1 MRGESRPRGPPVTPR
16 QSRASSAPAGSRGRS
31 DAGGAP
37 WQRHP
42 SSRGDTNR
50 GTGRRVPQEP
60 STPTSPFRVHLGRA
74 PPSPK
79 ALSPSARRPLR
90 FAVPGRAGHERG
102 RGGSAGAAP
111 CPAAA
116 ARGAAVPPAGQ
127 RRALRAPPAPA
138 RAGPAAG
145 VPADPALWDGDPGG
159 PKAGLS
165 PHRPGD
171 GGRGTPRSAE
181 AAPLSAGVRALTSH
195 LLLPSARPLGADIA
209 AVISASFH
217 SLFPHFP
224 KKIHPERW
232 IPSRAEG
239 DRQCL
244 LLLRGKD

>member
-1 MRGESRPRGPPVTPR
+1 MTLT
-16 QSRASSAPAGSRGRS
+16 RARAAGSRRNPSLPRRLSASTWGEPLPHPRHFPPRRGGRS
-31 DAGGAP
+31 ASLCRAGPGTNGGAGGAP
-37 WQRHP
+37 GPLRARRRRPAVLQCRLQVSAVPCALRPPRPGPAPPRVSRRTRHF
-42 SSRGDTNR
+42 
-50 GTGRRVPQEP
+50 GTGI
-60 STPTSPFRVHLGRA
+60 
-74 PPSPK
+74 
-79 ALSPSARRPLR
+79 
-90 FAVPGRAGHERG
+90 
-102 RGGSAGAAP
+102 
-111 CPAAA
+111 
-116 ARGAAVPPAGQ
+116 
-127 RRALRAPPAPA
+127 
-138 RAGPAAG
+138 
-145 VPADPALWDGDPGG
+145 PADPALWDGDPGG